1 MSTIKERMLF
11 MDKQILIEKVKEI
24 VSAPSCYEGLR
35 KLGEDWLAAVGT
47 DAEKRLS
54 EKLIAALKED
64 VSSIDASLAFFQSD
78 EAKSIFGAEEAANLA
93 KKAEEFKAA
102 GNKICFCPACQAG
115 EAVLE
120 NASVL
125 LK

>member
-1 MSTIKERMLF
+1 
-11 MDKQILIEKVKEI
+11 MDKQTIIEKVKEI
-24 VSAPSCYEGLR
+24 VSAPTCYEGLR

-47 DAEKRLS
+47 DAEKNLS

-64 VSSIDASLAFFQSD
+64 VASIDGTIAFFHSD
-78 EAKSIFGAEEAANLA
+78 KARSIFGSEEAANLA

-115 EAVLE
+115 ETVLE

>member
-1 MSTIKERMLF
+1 
-11 MDKQILIEKVKEI
+11 MDKQTLIEKVKEI

-35 KLGEDWLAAVGT
+35 KLGEDWLAAIGT
-47 DAEKRLS
+47 DAEKKLS

-64 VSSIDASLAFFQSD
+64 VSSIAFFRSD

>member
-1 MSTIKERMLF
+1 
-11 MDKQILIEKVKEI
+11 MDKQTLIEKVKEI
-24 VSAPSCYEGLR
+24 VNAPTCYEGLR

>member
-1 MSTIKERMLF
+1 
-11 MDKQILIEKVKEI
+11 EKK
-24 VSAPSCYEGLR
+24 
-35 KLGEDWLAAVGT
+35 
-47 DAEKRLS
+47 LS

-64 VSSIDASLAFFQSD
+64 VSSIDASLAFFRSD

>member
-1 MSTIKERMLF
+1 
-11 MDKQILIEKVKEI
+11 MDKQTLIEKVKEI
-24 VSAPSCYEGLR
+24 VSAPTCYEGLR

-47 DAEKRLS
+47 DAEKKLS

-78 EAKSIFGAEEAANLA
+78 EAKSIFGSEEAANLA
-93 KKAEEFKAA
+93 KKAEAFKAA

-115 EAVLE
+115 KAVLE
-120 NASVL
+120 NAGVL

>member
-1 MSTIKERMLF
+1 
-11 MDKQILIEKVKEI
+11 MDKQAIIEKVREI

-47 DAEKRLS
+47 DAEKKLS
-54 EKLIAALKED
+54 EELIAALKED
-64 VSSIDASLAFFQSD
+64 VSSIDSSLAFFKSAD
-78 EAKSIFGAEEAANLA
+78 AKGIFGAEEAANLA

-102 GNKICFCPACQAG
+102 GNKICFCPACQSG
-115 EAVLE
+115 HAVLE
-120 NASVL
+120 NADVL

>member
-1 MSTIKERMLF
+1 
-11 MDKQILIEKVKEI
+11 MDKQTLIEKVKEI
-24 VSAPSCYEGLR
+24 VNAPTCYEGLR

-47 DAEKRLS
+47 DAEKKLS

-64 VSSIDASLAFFQSD
+64 VPSIDGTKARSL
-78 EAKSIFGAEEAANLA
+78 FGAEEAANLA
-93 KKAEEFKAA
+93 KKAEDFKAA
-102 GNKICFCPACQAG
+102 GNTICFCPACQAG

-120 NASVL
+120 NAGVL

>member
-1 MSTIKERMLF
+1 
-11 MDKQILIEKVKEI
+11 MDKQAIIEKVREI
-24 VSAPSCYEGLR
+24 VNAPSCYEGL
-35 KLGEDWLAAVGT
+35 KSLGEDWLAAVGT
-47 DAEKRLS
+47 DAEKKLS

-64 VSSIDASLAFFQSD
+64 VSSIDASLAFFKTD
-78 EAKSIFGAEEAANLA
+78 EAKDIFGAEEAAKLV
-93 KKAEEFKAA
+93 KTAEEFKAA

>member
-1 MSTIKERMLF
+1 
-11 MDKQILIEKVKEI
+11 MDKQTLIEKVKEI

-47 DAEKRLS
+47 DAEKKLS

-64 VSSIDASLAFFQSD
+64 VSSIDGTIAFFHSD
-78 EAKSIFGAEEAANLA
+78 KARSLFGAEEAANLA
-93 KKAEEFKAA
+93 KKAEDFKAA
-102 GNKICFCPACQAG
+102 GNTICFCPACQAG

-120 NASVL
+120 NAGVL

>member
-35 KLGEDWLAAVGT
+35 KL

>member
-1 MSTIKERMLF
+1 
-11 MDKQILIEKVKEI
+11 MDKQTIIEKVKEI
-24 VSAPSCYEGLR
+24 VNAPSCYEGLR

-47 DAEKRLS
+47 DAEKQLS
-54 EKLIAALKED
+54 EELIAALKED
-64 VSSIDASLAFFQSD
+64 LASIDASLAFFHSD
-78 EAKSIFGAEEAANLA
+78 KARSIFGAEEAANLA
-93 KKAEEFKAA
+93 KKAEAFKAA

>member
-1 MSTIKERMLF
+1 
-11 MDKQILIEKVKEI
+11 MDKQTIIEKVKEI
-24 VSAPSCYEGLR
+24 VSAPTCYEGLR

-47 DAEKRLS
+47 DAEKNLS

-64 VSSIDASLAFFQSD
+64 VASIDGTIAFFHSD
-78 EAKSIFGAEEAANLA
+78 EAKSIFGNEEAANLA

-115 EAVLE
+115 ETVLE